1 MTDQIPVFSGKIA
14 AKAEKLVVDLG
25 VAHSK
30 SEIAFKVKRL
40 NVLDKG
46 SGTFTLT
53 FHFYDGTEFTLDN
66 TEIANGDSFEWYI
79 ERLYITNDAQVG
91 TSVKLIAEY

>member
-1 MTDQIPVFSGKIA
+1 MASQIPVFSGKIA

-25 VAHSK
+25 VAHNRT
-30 SEIAFKVKRL
+30 EIAFKVKRL
-40 NVLDKG
+40 NVLSKG

-66 TEIANGDSFEWYI
+66 TEIADGDSFKWYI
-79 ERLYITNDAQVG
+79 ERLYITNTAQAG
-91 TSVKLIAEY
+91 ATVKLIAEY

>member
-1 MTDQIPVFSGKIA
+1 MTDQFPIFSGKIA
-14 AKAEKLVVDLG
+14 AKAEKIVVDLG
-25 VAHSK
+25 VAHDR

-40 NVLDKG
+40 IVLNKG

-79 ERLYITNDAQVG
+79 ERLYITNTAQAG
-91 TSVKLIAEY
+91 ASVKLIAEY

>member
-1 MTDQIPVFSGKIA
+1 MTNQIPVFSGKIA
-14 AKAEKLVVDLG
+14 AKAEKIVVDLG
-25 VAHSK
+25 VAHDR

-53 FHFYDGTEFTLDN
+53 FHFYDGTEFTLDD
-66 TEIANGDSFEWYI
+66 TEIANGDSYEWYI
-79 ERLYITNDAQVG
+79 ERLYITNTAHEG
-91 TSVKLIAEY
+91 ASVKLIAEY